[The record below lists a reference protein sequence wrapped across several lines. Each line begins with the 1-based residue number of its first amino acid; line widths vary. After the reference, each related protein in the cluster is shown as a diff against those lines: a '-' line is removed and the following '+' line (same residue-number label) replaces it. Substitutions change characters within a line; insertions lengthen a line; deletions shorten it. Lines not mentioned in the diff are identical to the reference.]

1 MKVKRQKNVRHVLSF
16 YKNNFS
22 YNEPYQVLIDGTFC
36 KAALQ
41 FKVDIKEQLP
51 KYLEGNVQLLTT
63 SCVLAELEAFG
74 QLMYGA
80 FLVAKRFKPRK
91 CGHKGAPVPAA
102 DCLLSLVKPHN
113 EQHYFVA
120 TQDPLLTQKL
130 KNIPAV
136 PLLYLNKATPV
147 LDRPSARSVAKAEG
161 LQDTKIGLS
170 EHEASVL
177 KAMKDEPTT
186 VQQKKKRKRPKAPNP
201 LSCKPKKQKTSD
213 TGEQKSG
220 QTAGKRKRKRKR
232 KGKKPA
238 TSVMPTV

>member
-161 LQDTKIGLS
+161 LQDTKRREFNMPWRDDRVAEGVLCWGETAGQRNRLS
-170 EHEASVL
+170 PAKPSLHGITCAAHRKKSNAEPNKSAKEASL
-177 KAMKDEPTT
+177 C
-186 VQQKKKRKRPKAPNP
+186 
-201 LSCKPKKQKTSD
+201 L
-213 TGEQKSG
+213 
-220 QTAGKRKRKRKR
+220 
-232 KGKKPA
+232 
-238 TSVMPTV
+238 

>member
-22 YNEPYQVLIDGTFC
+22 YYEPYQVLIDGTFC

-74 QLMYGA
+74 PLMYGA

-91 CGHKGAPVPAA
+91 CGHKGEPLPAA
-102 DCLLSLVKPHN
+102 DCLLSLIKPHN
-113 EQHYFVA
+113 EHHYFVA

-170 EHEASVL
+170 KHEASVL
-177 KAMKDEPTT
+177 KAMKDEPT

-213 TGEQKSG
+213 TGSQMSELA
-220 QTAGKRKRKRKR
+220 AGKKKRKRKR
-232 KGKKPA
+232 KGKKQSS
-238 TSVMPTV
+238 SVTITV